1 LSANTPKTIV
11 SRAEKRDA
19 ILAAARQI
27 FSTRGVIDVT
37 MEDIAKAAKVSKGAL
52 YLHFASKDELYL
64 HLSAQGGKGLLE
76 RMKQAKSAS
85 TGFLRV
91 KAMAHEYAEYCR
103 EDPTR
108 FRLDVAWLAPG
119 YQVDFKF
126 PMAQEYRAVITEV
139 MRVTVEAFVE
149 GQRDGSILPDLSP
162 GTTVYQIW
170 GAILG
175 LVILRAKAVA
185 KTGPSLPQADPQ
197 VWQQVAAGTGAGID
211 LDGFV
216 PNFIDRMMTLVEA
229 RPAEVHSNG

>member
-1 LSANTPKTIV
+1 MSANTPKTIV

-76 RMKQAKSAS
+76 RMKQAKSAPN
-85 TGFLRV
+85 GFLQV
-91 KAMAHEYAEYCR
+91 KAMAHEYADYCR

-126 PMAQEYRAVITEV
+126 PMAQEYRTVITEV
-139 MRVTVEAFVE
+139 MRVSVEAFVQ
-149 GQRDGSILPDLSP
+149 GQRDGSIRPDLRQRRPSTKSGAPFWVSSFCGPRRSP
-162 GTTVYQIW
+162 PRGHRC
-170 GAILG
+170 
-175 LVILRAKAVA
+175 LRRIRWCGNK
-185 KTGPSLPQADPQ
+185 LRRER
-197 VWQQVAAGTGAGID
+197 
-211 LDGFV
+211 V
-216 PNFIDRMMTLVEA
+216 PRSTWRDSYRTSSIA
-229 RPAEVHSNG
+229 